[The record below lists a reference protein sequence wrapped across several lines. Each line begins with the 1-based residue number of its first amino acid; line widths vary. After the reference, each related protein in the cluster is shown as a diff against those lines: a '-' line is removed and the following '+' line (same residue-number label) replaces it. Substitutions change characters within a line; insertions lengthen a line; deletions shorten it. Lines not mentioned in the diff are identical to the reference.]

1 MAVRVTMA
9 SDSADLCGFDE
20 AKWPG
25 SDGELDGDA
34 DRDRAR
40 AVGDRGAM
48 EPVSPSVV
56 GLDRAEPAVVVELG
70 DATVCVH

>member
-40 AVGDRGAM
+40 AVGDRGAV
-48 EPVSPSVV
+48 EGVRRAVV
-56 GLDRAEPAVVVELG
+56 GGELAEASVLVERG
-70 DATVCVH
+70 DGASHVY